1 MEIVEFEPG
10 EIRAF
15 MRRLQVHERE
25 ILALAF
31 KALEEEIWIPENEQ
45 KLFRLIDEDIWCL
58 RLGPNLWRSKR
69 DLGVETAKPQRQIA
83 MLLRLYLIFENSS
96 RILILGA
103 VDKRA
108 QDSSLSQR
116 EVLTKVR
123 KRRDE
128 LRIVEF

>member
-15 MRRLQVHERE
+15 MSRLQVYERE

-45 KLFRLIDEDIWCL
+45 KRFRLIDEDIWCL
-58 RLGPNLWRSKR
+58 RLGPNLWQSKR
-69 DLGVETAKPQRQIA
+69 DLGVETSKPQRQIA
-83 MLLRLYLIFENSS
+83 MLLRVYLIFENSR

-103 VDKRA
+103 VDKSDQR
-108 QDSSLSQR
+108 SSLSQR
-116 EVLTKVR
+116 EVLTTVR
-123 KRRDE
+123 KRRDALKNVE
-128 LRIVEF
+128 L